1 MNAYL
6 HFGSGKGLFL
16 TISAPYKHLYVDRY
30 CVLYDGKWY
39 RVQVQVKRLFIV
51 VRGEKVTVQLEGN
64 PL

>member
-6 HFGSGKGLFL
+6 HFGSGKGPFQ
-16 TISAPYKHLYVDRY
+16 TVSVPYKHLYADQY
-30 CVLYDGKWY
+30 CVLYAGKWY
-39 RVQVQVKRLFIV
+39 RVQVQVKRLYIT